1 MTASKKNSSKT
12 TTRTKKSEN
21 IQNVEISYPP
31 AKRIDE
37 DGNVYITG
45 LTNSEKKRYREI
57 ASSLDVKNPMTV
69 MSYGSDLQ
77 KVMDSYSS
85 ELLQHQMSS
94 TVSGDTSKLITK
106 LMGELENIDVNDFK
120 TPTRI
125 KKFLMTFP
133 LTKSF
138 VTSVA
143 EIKAKYNT
151 IEKNVENIKQKL
163 EATRAIALRDN
174 NLLEQQF
181 INNKDYVNQLE
192 HLIIAGKFKV
202 EELEEELNTMHTNG
216 SDMIDINDT
225 NNFKEALEKRVTDL
239 VMLHHAFNQSLYQI
253 RIIQQTNLQDA
264 NNTESQVLM
273 LIPFWKN
280 QLSLTVALYNQQQ
293 SIKAKQAVY
302 DAINKSLVSNSE
314 MMKTQSIEVAK
325 QNQRTVLDAE
335 TLMKTTRDLI
345 ETIQGVQKVQEEGKK
360 KRMDAEAK
368 IIECEKQ
375 MTQAINGLT
384 NNNERIVSREL
395 IGNENK

>member
-1 MTASKKNSSKT
+1 MTSSKKSSKT
-12 TTRTKKSEN
+12 TTKTKNVEN
-21 IQNVEISYPP
+21 IQKVETTNLPS
-31 AKRIDE
+31 KRIDE
-37 DGNVYITG
+37 DGNVYTTG
-45 LTNSEKKRYREI
+45 LTTSEKKRYREI
-57 ASSLDVKNPMTV
+57 ASCLDVKNPMTV
-69 MSYGSDLQ
+69 MSYGADLQ

-94 TVSGDTSKLITK
+94 TVSGDTSKLISK

-120 TPTRI
+120 TPTRF
-125 KKFLMTFP
+125 KKFLMSFP

-163 EATRAIALRDN
+163 EATRTIALRDN

-192 HLIIAGKFKV
+192 QLIIAGKFKV

-375 MTQAINGLT
+375 MNQAIQGLT

>member
-1 MTASKKNSSKT
+1 
-12 TTRTKKSEN
+12 
-21 IQNVEISYPP
+21 
-31 AKRIDE
+31 
-37 DGNVYITG
+37 
-45 LTNSEKKRYREI
+45 
-57 ASSLDVKNPMTV
+57 

-94 TVSGDTSKLITK
+94 TVSGDTSKLISK

-125 KKFLMTFP
+125 KKFLMSFP

-163 EATRAIALRDN
+163 EATRTIALRDN

-181 INNKDYVNQLE
+181 LNNKDYVNQLE
-192 HLIIAGKFKV
+192 QLIIAGKFKV
-202 EELEEELNTMHTNG
+202 EELEEELNTMRTNG

-239 VMLHHAFNQSLYQI
+239 VMLHHSFNQSLYQI

-375 MTQAINGLT
+375 MNQAIQGLT

>member
-12 TTRTKKSEN
+12 TTKIKKSEN

-31 AKRIDE
+31 AERIDE
-37 DGNVYITG
+37 DGNVYTTG

-69 MSYGSDLQ
+69 MSYGADLQ

-94 TVSGDTSKLITK
+94 TVSGDTSKLISK

-125 KKFLMTFP
+125 KKFLMSFP

-163 EATRAIALRDN
+163 EATRTIALRDN

-181 INNKDYVNQLE
+181 LNNKDYVNQLE
-192 HLIIAGKFKV
+192 QLIIAGKFKV
-202 EELEEELNTMHTNG
+202 EELEEELNTMRTNG

-264 NNTESQVLM
+264 NNTESQILM

-360 KRMDAEAK
+360 KRMNAESK

-375 MTQAINGLT
+375 MTQAINELT

-395 IGNENK
+395 IGNEN

>member
-31 AKRIDE
+31 TKRIDE
-37 DGNVYITG
+37 DGNVYTTG

-375 MTQAINGLT
+375 MNQAINGLT

>member
-1 MTASKKNSSKT
+1 MTVSKKNSSKT
-12 TTRTKKSEN
+12 TTKTRKSEN
-21 IQNVEISYPP
+21 IQNVEISNLP

-37 DGNVYITG
+37 NGNVDTTG
-45 LTNSEKKRYREI
+45 LTTIEKKRYRDI
-57 ASSLDVKNPMTV
+57 TSSLDGKNPMTV
-69 MSYGSDLQ
+69 MSYGADLQ

-94 TVSGDTSKLITK
+94 TVSGDTSKLISK

-120 TPTRI
+120 TPTRF
-125 KKFLMTFP
+125 KKFLMSFP
-133 LTKSF
+133 FTKSF

-163 EATRAIALRDN
+163 EATRTIALRDN

-192 HLIIAGKFKV
+192 QLIIAGKFKA
-202 EELEEELNTMHTNG
+202 EELEEELNTMRTNG
-216 SDMIDINDT
+216 SDMIEINDT

-239 VMLHHAFNQSLYQI
+239 VMLHHAFKQSLYQI

-280 QLSLTVALYNQQQ
+280 QLSLTVSLYNQQQ

-314 MMKTQSIEVAK
+314 MMKIQSIEVAK

-360 KRMDAEAK
+360 KRMNAESK

-375 MTQAINGLT
+375 MTQAINELT

-395 IGNENK
+395 IGNEN

>member
-37 DGNVYITG
+37 DGNVYTTG

-239 VMLHHAFNQSLYQI
+239 IMLHHAFNQSLYQI

>member
-31 AKRIDE
+31 AERIDE
-37 DGNVYITG
+37 DGNVYTTG
-45 LTNSEKKRYREI
+45 LTTIEKKRYREI
-57 ASSLDVKNPMTV
+57 TSSLDVKNPMTV

-94 TVSGDTSKLITK
+94 TVSGDTSKLISK

-125 KKFLMTFP
+125 KKFLMSFP

-163 EATRAIALRDN
+163 EATRTIALRDN

-181 INNKDYVNQLE
+181 LNNKDYVNQLE
-192 HLIIAGKFKV
+192 QLIIAGKFKV
-202 EELEEELNTMHTNG
+202 EELEEELNTMRTNG

-264 NNTESQVLM
+264 NNTESQILM

-314 MMKTQSIEVAK
+314 MMKRQSIEVAK

-335 TLMKTTRDLI
+335 TLMKTTRDFI

-360 KRMDAEAK
+360 KRMNAESK

-375 MTQAINGLT
+375 MTQAINELT

-395 IGNENK
+395 IGNEN

>member
-21 IQNVEISYPP
+21 IQNVETSYPP

-37 DGNVYITG
+37 DGNVYTTG

-94 TVSGDTSKLITK
+94 TVSGDTSKLISK

-125 KKFLMTFP
+125 KKFLMSFP

-202 EELEEELNTMHTNG
+202 EELEEELNTMRTNG

-335 TLMKTTRDLI
+335 TLMKITRDLI

-375 MTQAINGLT
+375 MTQAINELT

-395 IGNENK
+395 IGNEN

>member
-12 TTRTKKSEN
+12 TTRTKKSES
-21 IQNVEISYPP
+21 IQNVEISNLPS
-31 AKRIDE
+31 KRIDE
-37 DGNVYITG
+37 YGNVYTTG
-45 LTNSEKKRYREI
+45 LTTSEKKRYREI

-77 KVMDSYSS
+77 KVMGSYSS

-94 TVSGDTSKLITK
+94 TVSGDTSKLISK

-125 KKFLMTFP
+125 KKFLMSFP
-133 LTKSF
+133 LTKNF

-192 HLIIAGKFKV
+192 QLIIAGKFKA
-202 EELEEELNTMHTNG
+202 EELGEELDRMRTNG
-216 SDMIDINDT
+216 SNMIDINDT

-360 KRMDAEAK
+360 KRMYAEAK

-375 MTQAINGLT
+375 MTQAIQGLT
-384 NNNERIVSREL
+384 NNNERIISREL
-395 IGNENK
+395 IGNEN

>member
-37 DGNVYITG
+37 DGNVYTTG
-45 LTNSEKKRYREI
+45 LTNSEKKQYREI

-151 IEKNVENIKQKL
+151 IEKNVANIKQKL

-202 EELEEELNTMHTNG
+202 EELEEELNTMRTNG

>member
-31 AKRIDE
+31 AERIDE
-37 DGNVYITG
+37 DGNVYTTG
-45 LTNSEKKRYREI
+45 LTTIEKKRYREI
-57 ASSLDVKNPMTV
+57 ISSLDVKNPMTV

-85 ELLQHQMSS
+85 ELLQYQMSS
-94 TVSGDTSKLITK
+94 TVSGDTSKLISK

-125 KKFLMTFP
+125 KKFLMSFP

-163 EATRAIALRDN
+163 EATRTIALRDN

-181 INNKDYVNQLE
+181 LNNKDYVNQLE
-192 HLIIAGKFKV
+192 QLIIAGKFKV
-202 EELEEELNTMHTNG
+202 EELEEELNTMRTNG

-264 NNTESQVLM
+264 NNTESQILM

-360 KRMDAEAK
+360 KRMNAESK

-375 MTQAINGLT
+375 MTQAINELT

-395 IGNENK
+395 IGNEN

>member
-37 DGNVYITG
+37 DGNVYTTG
-45 LTNSEKKRYREI
+45 LTNSEKKQYREI

-94 TVSGDTSKLITK
+94 TVSGETSKLITK

-202 EELEEELNTMHTNG
+202 EELEEELNTMRTNG

-280 QLSLTVALYNQQQ
+280 QLSLTVTLYNQQQ

-375 MTQAINGLT
+375 MNQAINGLT

-395 IGNENK
+395 IGNEN

>member
-1 MTASKKNSSKT
+1 MTASKNSSSKT

-31 AKRIDE
+31 AERIDE
-37 DGNVYITG
+37 DGNVYTTG
-45 LTNSEKKRYREI
+45 LTTIEKKRYREI
-57 ASSLDVKNPMTV
+57 TSSLDVKNPMTV

-77 KVMDSYSS
+77 KVMNSYSS

-94 TVSGDTSKLITK
+94 TVSGDTSKLISK

-125 KKFLMTFP
+125 KKFLMSFP

-163 EATRAIALRDN
+163 EATRTIALRDN

-181 INNKDYVNQLE
+181 LNNKDYVNQLE
-192 HLIIAGKFKV
+192 QLIIAGKFKV
-202 EELEEELNTMHTNG
+202 EELEEELNTMRTNG

-264 NNTESQVLM
+264 NNTESQILM

-314 MMKTQSIEVAK
+314 MMKIQSIEVAK

-360 KRMDAEAK
+360 KRMNAESK

-375 MTQAINGLT
+375 MTQAINELT

-395 IGNENK
+395 IGNEN

>member
-31 AKRIDE
+31 AERIDE
-37 DGNVYITG
+37 DGNVYTTG

-69 MSYGSDLQ
+69 MSYGADLQ

-94 TVSGDTSKLITK
+94 TVSGDTSKLISK

-125 KKFLMTFP
+125 KKFLMSFP

-163 EATRAIALRDN
+163 EATRTIALRDN

-181 INNKDYVNQLE
+181 LNNKDYVNQLE
-192 HLIIAGKFKV
+192 QLIIAGKFKV
-202 EELEEELNTMHTNG
+202 EELEEELNTMRTNG

-225 NNFKEALEKRVTDL
+225 NNFKETLEKRVTDL

-264 NNTESQVLM
+264 NNTESQILM

-360 KRMDAEAK
+360 KRMNAESK

-375 MTQAINGLT
+375 MTQAINELT

-395 IGNENK
+395 IGNEN

>member
-1 MTASKKNSSKT
+1 MARYNHAQ
-12 TTRTKKSEN
+12 
-21 IQNVEISYPP
+21 I
-31 AKRIDE
+31 
-37 DGNVYITG
+37 
-45 LTNSEKKRYREI
+45 EKKWQEFWE
-57 ASSLDVKNPMTV
+57 KNPINKKDDKKEKYYCLDMFPYPSGAGLHV
-69 MSYGSDLQ
+69 GHWRGYVISDAWARYQIIKGKYVIHPMGWDAFGLPAENYAI
-77 KVMDSYSS
+77 KMGIHPS
-85 ELLQHQMSS
+85 
-94 TVSGDTSKLITK
+94 IT
-106 LMGELENIDVNDFK
+106 
-120 TPTRI
+120 
-125 KKFLMTFP
+125 
-133 LTKSF
+133 TK
-138 VTSVA
+138 
-143 EIKAKYNT
+143 
-151 IEKNVENIKQKL
+151 KNVENIKQKL
-163 EATRAIALRDN
+163 EATRTIALRDN

-192 HLIIAGKFKV
+192 QLIIAGKFKA
-202 EELEEELNTMHTNG
+202 EELEEELKTMCTNG
-216 SDMIDINDT
+216 SDMIEINDT

-395 IGNENK
+395 IGNEN

>member
-1 MTASKKNSSKT
+1 
-12 TTRTKKSEN
+12 
-21 IQNVEISYPP
+21 
-31 AKRIDE
+31 
-37 DGNVYITG
+37 
-45 LTNSEKKRYREI
+45 
-57 ASSLDVKNPMTV
+57 MTV

-94 TVSGDTSKLITK
+94 TVSGDTSKLISK

-125 KKFLMTFP
+125 KKFLMSFP

-163 EATRAIALRDN
+163 EATRTIALRDN

-181 INNKDYVNQLE
+181 LNNKDYVNQLE
-192 HLIIAGKFKV
+192 QLIIAGKFKV
-202 EELEEELNTMHTNG
+202 EELEEELNTMRTNG

-264 NNTESQVLM
+264 NNTESQILM

-360 KRMDAEAK
+360 KRMNAESK

-375 MTQAINGLT
+375 MTQAINELT

-395 IGNENK
+395 IGNEN

>member
-1 MTASKKNSSKT
+1 MTSSKKNSCKT
-12 TTRTKKSEN
+12 TTRTKKSEK
-21 IQNVEISYPP
+21 IQNVEISYLPV
-31 AKRIDE
+31 KRIDE
-37 DGNVYITG
+37 NGNVDNTG
-45 LTNSEKKRYREI
+45 LTTIEKKRYRDI
-57 ASSLDVKNPMTV
+57 TSSLDVKNPMTV
-69 MSYGSDLQ
+69 MSYVSDFQ

-94 TVSGDTSKLITK
+94 TVSGDTSKLISK

-125 KKFLMTFP
+125 KKLLMSFP

-174 NLLEQQF
+174 NLLEQHF
-181 INNKDYVNQLE
+181 LNNKDYVNQLE
-192 HLIIAGKFKV
+192 QLIIAGKFKV
-202 EELEEELNTMHTNG
+202 EELEEELNTMRTNG

-325 QNQRTVLDAE
+325 HNQRTVLDAE

-345 ETIQGVQKVQEEGKK
+345 ETIQGVQKVQEDGKK

-375 MTQAINGLT
+375 MNQAIQGLT

-395 IGNENK
+395 IGNEN

>member
-1 MTASKKNSSKT
+1 MTSSKKSSKT
-12 TTRTKKSEN
+12 TTKTKNVEN
-21 IQNVEISYPP
+21 IQKVETTNLPS
-31 AKRIDE
+31 KRIDE
-37 DGNVYITG
+37 DGNVYTTG
-45 LTNSEKKRYREI
+45 LTTSEKKRYREI
-57 ASSLDVKNPMTV
+57 ASCLDVKNPMTV
-69 MSYGSDLQ
+69 MSYGADLQ

-94 TVSGDTSKLITK
+94 TVSGDTSKLISK

-120 TPTRI
+120 TPTRF
-125 KKFLMTFP
+125 KKFLMSFP

-163 EATRAIALRDN
+163 EATRTIALRDN

-192 HLIIAGKFKV
+192 QLIIAGKFKA
-202 EELEEELNTMHTNG
+202 EELEEELNTMRTNG

-239 VMLHHAFNQSLYQI
+239 VMVHHAFNQSLYQI

-375 MTQAINGLT
+375 MNQAINGLT

>member
-1 MTASKKNSSKT
+1 MTVSKKKSSDKT
-12 TTRTKKSEN
+12 TTKTRKSDN
-21 IQNVEISYPP
+21 IQNVEISNLP

-37 DGNVYITG
+37 NGNVDTTG
-45 LTNSEKKRYREI
+45 LTTIEKKRYRDI
-57 ASSLDVKNPMTV
+57 TSSLDVKNPMTV
-69 MSYGSDLQ
+69 MSYGADLQ

-94 TVSGDTSKLITK
+94 TVSGDTSKLISK

-120 TPTRI
+120 TPTRF
-125 KKFLMTFP
+125 KKFLMSFP

-163 EATRAIALRDN
+163 EATRTIALRDN

-192 HLIIAGKFKV
+192 QLIIAGKFKA
-202 EELEEELNTMHTNG
+202 EELEEELKTMCTNG
-216 SDMIDINDT
+216 SDMIEINDT

-384 NNNERIVSREL
+384 NNNKRIVSREL
-395 IGNENK
+395 IGNEN

>member
-1 MTASKKNSSKT
+1 MKSSKKNSYKT
-12 TTRTKKSEN
+12 TTKIKKSEN

-31 AKRIDE
+31 AERIDE
-37 DGNVYITG
+37 DGNVYTTG

-69 MSYGSDLQ
+69 MSYGADLQ
-77 KVMDSYSS
+77 KVMDSYSR

-94 TVSGDTSKLITK
+94 TVSGDTSKLISK

-125 KKFLMTFP
+125 KKFLMSFP
-133 LTKSF
+133 LINSF

-163 EATRAIALRDN
+163 EATRTIALCNN

-192 HLIIAGKFKV
+192 QLIIAGKFKA
-202 EELEEELNTMHTNG
+202 EELGEELNTMRTNG
-216 SDMIDINDT
+216 SDMIEINDT

-239 VMLHHAFNQSLYQI
+239 VMLHHAFKQSLYQI

-280 QLSLTVALYNQQQ
+280 QLSLTVSLYNQQQ

-314 MMKTQSIEVAK
+314 MMKIQSIEVAK

-375 MTQAINGLT
+375 MNQAVQGLT

-395 IGNENK
+395 IGNEN

>member
-31 AKRIDE
+31 AERIDE
-37 DGNVYITG
+37 DGNVYTTG
-45 LTNSEKKRYREI
+45 LTTIEKKRYREI
-57 ASSLDVKNPMTV
+57 TSSLDVKNPMTV

-94 TVSGDTSKLITK
+94 TVSGDTSKLISK
-106 LMGELENIDVNDFK
+106 LMGELKNIDVNDFK

-125 KKFLMTFP
+125 KKFLMSFP

-163 EATRAIALRDN
+163 EATRTIALRDN

-181 INNKDYVNQLE
+181 LNNKDYVNQLE
-192 HLIIAGKFKV
+192 QLIIAGKFKV
-202 EELEEELNTMHTNG
+202 EELEEELNTMRTNG

-264 NNTESQVLM
+264 NNTESQILM

-302 DAINKSLVSNSE
+302 NAINKSLVSNSE

-360 KRMDAEAK
+360 KRMNAESK

-375 MTQAINGLT
+375 MTQAINELT

-395 IGNENK
+395 IGNEN

>member
-12 TTRTKKSEN
+12 TTKIKKSEN

-31 AKRIDE
+31 AERIDE
-37 DGNVYITG
+37 DGNVYTTG

-69 MSYGSDLQ
+69 MSYGADLQ
-77 KVMDSYSS
+77 KVMDSYSR

-94 TVSGDTSKLITK
+94 TVSGDTSKLISK
-106 LMGELENIDVNDFK
+106 LMAELENIDVNDFK

-125 KKFLMTFP
+125 KKFLMSFP
-133 LTKSF
+133 LIKSF

-163 EATRAIALRDN
+163 EATRTIALCNN

-192 HLIIAGKFKV
+192 QLIIAGKFKA
-202 EELEEELNTMHTNG
+202 EELGEELNTMRTNG
-216 SDMIDINDT
+216 SDMIEINDT

-239 VMLHHAFNQSLYQI
+239 VMLHHAFKQSLYQI

-280 QLSLTVALYNQQQ
+280 QLSLTVSLYNQQQ

-314 MMKTQSIEVAK
+314 MMKIQSIEVAK

-360 KRMDAEAK
+360 KRMDTEAK

-375 MTQAINGLT
+375 MNQAVQGLT

-395 IGNENK
+395 IGNEN

>member
-1 MTASKKNSSKT
+1 
-12 TTRTKKSEN
+12 
-21 IQNVEISYPP
+21 
-31 AKRIDE
+31 
-37 DGNVYITG
+37 
-45 LTNSEKKRYREI
+45 
-57 ASSLDVKNPMTV
+57 
-69 MSYGSDLQ
+69 
-77 KVMDSYSS
+77 
-85 ELLQHQMSS
+85 
-94 TVSGDTSKLITK
+94 
-106 LMGELENIDVNDFK
+106 
-120 TPTRI
+120 
-125 KKFLMTFP
+125 
-133 LTKSF
+133 
-138 VTSVA
+138 
-143 EIKAKYNT
+143 
-151 IEKNVENIKQKL
+151 
-163 EATRAIALRDN
+163 
-174 NLLEQQF
+174 
-181 INNKDYVNQLE
+181 
-192 HLIIAGKFKV
+192 
-202 EELEEELNTMHTNG
+202 
-216 SDMIDINDT
+216 
-225 NNFKEALEKRVTDL
+225 
-239 VMLHHAFNQSLYQI
+239 MLHHAFNQSLYQI

-375 MTQAINGLT
+375 MNQAINGLT

>member
-37 DGNVYITG
+37 DGNVYTTG

-163 EATRAIALRDN
+163 EATRTIALRDN

-192 HLIIAGKFKV
+192 QLIIAGKFKV
-202 EELEEELNTMHTNG
+202 EELEEELNTMRTNG

-368 IIECEKQ
+368 IIEWEKQ
-375 MTQAINGLT
+375 MNQAIQGLT

>member
-1 MTASKKNSSKT
+1 MKSSKKNSYKT
-12 TTRTKKSEN
+12 TTKIKKSEN

-31 AKRIDE
+31 AERIDE
-37 DGNVYITG
+37 DGNVYTTG

-69 MSYGSDLQ
+69 MSYGADLQ
-77 KVMDSYSS
+77 KVMDSYSR

-94 TVSGDTSKLITK
+94 TVSGDTSKLISK
-106 LMGELENIDVNDFK
+106 LMGELETIDVNDFK

-125 KKFLMTFP
+125 KKFLMSFP
-133 LTKSF
+133 LINSF

-163 EATRAIALRDN
+163 EATRTIALCNN

-192 HLIIAGKFKV
+192 QLIIAGKFKA
-202 EELEEELNTMHTNG
+202 EELGEELNTMRTNG
-216 SDMIDINDT
+216 SDMIEINDT

-239 VMLHHAFNQSLYQI
+239 VMLHHAFKQSLYQI

-280 QLSLTVALYNQQQ
+280 QLSLTVSLYNQQQ

-314 MMKTQSIEVAK
+314 MMKIQSIEVAK

-375 MTQAINGLT
+375 MNQAVQGLT

-395 IGNENK
+395 IGNEN